1 MHDLKVWPG
10 VEADGQRPTSTP
22 GKSTTGED
30 QMSRLAKVI
39 MRGDLKRL
47 IKSVCFDTL
56 PYACLWQIT
65 IIIIFYS
72 TSFTKDYQIC
82 YHYFNP
88 TIQVS
93 ESQPFNS

>member
-39 MRGDLKRL
+39 MFKR
-47 IKSVCFDTL
+47 
-56 PYACLWQIT
+56 
-65 IIIIFYS
+65 
-72 TSFTKDYQIC
+72 
-82 YHYFNP
+82 
-88 TIQVS
+88 
-93 ESQPFNS
+93 